1 MFTVPTAAR
10 SACWL
15 NAWLSGREG
24 ADAVITGL
32 MGEQAHVEFVVFG
45 HDAPGLSPAL
55 LLGELRRHG
64 VTQVSAALP
73 SPGDPLG
80 LGGPTTFNSD
90 ALDVGE
96 ALVLHGCATGLV
108 PRTTGRSTRW
118 ESSEAKPPSFVPDVA
133 GADRALRAALTEAAD
148 RRPLDRVR
156 ESATTWRRHRTGSW
170 TRAPAG
176 GHPTGATASPSTTAT
191 PAAVGNV
198 KYVWELSR
206 HQHLTVLAAAYR
218 LDGDERYAEAV
229 AAQLRS
235 WWAANPFLS
244 GIHWTSGI
252 ELGLRLLSWV
262 WIRRLLDGWE
272 GAGSLFEENRTF
284 LQQLHHHQEW
294 LARLPSHGSS
304 ANNHLLAEM
313 AGQFAA
319 GCAFPWFR
327 ESSAWREA
335 AATTLQR
342 ELVRQTFASG
352 LNRELATDYH
362 GFVLELGLVAA
373 LEGELTGHPLGD
385 QVWDSL
391 ERMTDALAAVVDVR
405 LRPPRQGDADGG
417 HGLLLDGPGY
427 DRWASLLATGAAL
440 FGPAGWW
447 PAGYGGDARTALW
460 TRLAVRPPARLPRP
474 ARRPSLFADA
484 GMALLRD
491 TDGRRDELWCRAD
504 HGPHGYLSIAAHAHA
519 DALAIEVRVGG
530 VDVLADPGT
539 YCYGGDPTWRAY
551 FRSTMAHNTLEVGGV
566 DQSVGGR
573 HPPLDPAGPVRA
585 RGRGRVGRRPG
596 GRVVGGPPR
605 LPAPAATGRP
615 PPEGPAGTTGTT
627 AGRRGP
633 SRRRCSRLP
642 PRLPPRPRRRLHP
655 RPRSGRARVVRRP
668 RPTGR
673 DTHPPRRARLAA
685 PERPDGPARP
695 AGTRRSSTHGY
706 PRSRWSGAAGSA
718 MAGR

>member
-1 MFTVPTAAR
+1 MPG
-10 SACWL
+10 
-15 NAWLSGREG
+15 SG
-24 ADAVITGL
+24 
-32 MGEQAHVEFVVFG
+32 
-45 HDAPGLSPAL
+45 S
-55 LLGELRRHG
+55 RRLPRG
-64 VTQVSAALP
+64 SSAAA
-73 SPGDPLG
+73 
-80 LGGPTTFNSD
+80 GPCS
-90 ALDVGE
+90 
-96 ALVLHGCATGLV
+96 
-108 PRTTGRSTRW
+108 
-118 ESSEAKPPSFVPDVA
+118 
-133 GADRALRAALTEAAD
+133 
-148 RRPLDRVR
+148 R
-156 ESATTWRRHRTGSW
+156 ENATTWRRHRTGSW

-176 GHPTGATASPSTTAT
+176 GHPTGRYCFAVDHRDA
-191 PAAVGNV
+191 AAVGNV

-229 AAQLRS
+229 AAQLQS

-252 ELGLRLLSWV
+252 ELGLRLVSWV

-272 GAGSLFEENRTF
+272 GTGSLFEGNRTF

-304 ANNHLLAEM
+304 ANNHLVAEM

-319 GCAFPWFR
+319 GCAFPWFP

-335 AATTLQR
+335 AATTLRR

-362 GFVLELGLVAA
+362 GFVLELGLAAA
-373 LEGELTGHPLGD
+373 LEGELAGHPLGD
-385 QVWDSL
+385 QVWDTL
-391 ERMTDALAAVVDVR
+391 RRMTDALAAVVDVR
-405 LRPPRQGDADGG
+405 LRPPRQGDADDG

-460 TRLAVRPPARLPRP
+460 TRLAVRPLARGPRP

-551 FRSTMAHNTLEVGGV
+551 FRSTLAHNTLEVGGV
-566 DQSVGGR
+566 DQSVAAGTHLWTRQARSELEGVAG
-573 HPPLDPAGPVRA
+573 LDGGPVAEWSAAHHGYRRLRPPVVHRRRVRLDRPERRLVVEDRLDGGA
-585 RGRGRVGRRPG
+585 HDCRLAFHLGPDVACTLERGRAVLEWCDGHGRWGATLTLPGELAWQCLEGQTDPPIGWYSPAFDARVPTVTLVGSGRVGD
-596 GRVVGGPPR
+596 GRALTTVLQLDP
-605 LPAPAATGRP
+605 
-615 PPEGPAGTTGTT
+615 GTT
-627 AGRRGP
+627 P
-633 SRRRCSRLP
+633 
-642 PRLPPRPRRRLHP
+642 
-655 RPRSGRARVVRRP
+655 
-668 RPTGR
+668 
-673 DTHPPRRARLAA
+673 
-685 PERPDGPARP
+685 
-695 AGTRRSSTHGY
+695 
-706 PRSRWSGAAGSA
+706 
-718 MAGR
+718 